1 MALQIGPCIGLVDLQ
16 HITLYSSLVLIIH
29 GCRKPELNL
38 LYTLGTPE
46 FSTTTLDMKHLDLDR
61 VTGVA
66 LAVVATT
73 ALVSTG
79 ALSILAVA
87 AAMTTLSPACGAAA
101 VSSALAVGSA

>member
-1 MALQIGPCIGLVDLQ
+1 
-16 HITLYSSLVLIIH
+16 
-29 GCRKPELNL
+29 
-38 LYTLGTPE
+38 
-46 FSTTTLDMKHLDLDR
+46 MKHLDLDR